1 MGSKD
6 PNLSTHS
13 VLRGDAPRRC
23 QQQTNLTDKIMAKTR
38 FTEIR
43 LERITKKLEPEMWY
57 VLKQMSSNIEKF
69 ESGERPARETL
80 MRHKN
85 YCELFLRH
93 DRNLLRAIHA
103 ANRIDGCERE
113 AEQHYVSNS
122 TYDALCKFCDLCGFF
137 EKK

>member
-1 MGSKD
+1 
-6 PNLSTHS
+6 
-13 VLRGDAPRRC
+13 
-23 QQQTNLTDKIMAKTR
+23 MAKTR

-69 ESGERPARETL
+69 EAGERPARETR
-80 MRHKN
+80 MRHRTLV
-85 YCELFLRH
+85 ESFLQH
-93 DRNLLRAIHA
+93 NRNLLRAIHA
-103 ANRIDGCERE
+103 ANRIDGCESE

-122 TYDALCKFCDLCGFF
+122 AYDALCKFNSLCEFF